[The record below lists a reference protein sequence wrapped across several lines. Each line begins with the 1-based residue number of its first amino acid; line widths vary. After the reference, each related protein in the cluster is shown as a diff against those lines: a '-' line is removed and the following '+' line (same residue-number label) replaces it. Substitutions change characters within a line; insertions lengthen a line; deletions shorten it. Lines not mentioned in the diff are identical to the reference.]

1 MLSLHEFGSMDYY
14 MGSDTLISEPR
25 FWGRPKTIENFICWK
40 WPENSWDSPYILTKK
55 KEKLE
60 EV

>member
-1 MLSLHEFGSMDYY
+1 MLFLYEFGSMDYY
-14 MGSDTLISEPR
+14 MGLDILIFESR
-25 FWGRPKTIENFICWK
+25 FWGRLKIIENFICWK
-40 WPENSWDSPYILTKK
+40 WLENLWDLFYILIKK